1 MQNFYLSKNEALD
14 SVQNW
19 KENSEQD
26 WVKCVQDTIQSKPFG
41 DHKFYIFM
49 FVKRVNDITGEK
61 KMFHQ
66 PRLTKPEPVPG
77 TTLLRVNPLYPEEAY
92 IIWTLPNEQNF
103 NLYKEGKIFSDPFVH
118 ECVEKYLHDRA
129 SLMKPEEGD
138 LPDPKIRDLW
148 ISYLKKLKANRQKL
162 KKKFAD
168 KISI

>member
-26 WVKCVQDTIQSKPFG
+26 WVKCVQDLIQSKPFG

-61 KMFHQ
+61 KMYHQ

-77 TTLLRVNPLYPEEAY
+77 TTLLRVNPLYPEEAT
-92 IIWTLPNEQNF
+92 IIWTLPNQETF
-103 NLYKEGKIFSDPFVH
+103 NLYKEGKMFADEFVS
-118 ECVEKYLHDRA
+118 ECIDKYLNNPRE
-129 SLMKPEEGD
+129 LMKPEEGD
-138 LPDPKIRDLW
+138 LPDKKIRELW
-148 ISYLKKLKANRQKL
+148 ISYLKRLKEAKRRISNALR
-162 KKKFAD
+162 D
-168 KISI
+168 KIAI